1 MIARMFCAAALVLG
15 ALSLTG
21 CGDKKA
27 EAPKPADTN
36 KVEKAKADA
45 KDAAKDAK
53 DAKDAAKGAK
63 DAAKDAKDAAKDAK
77 KEGDKQ

>member
-1 MIARMFCAAALVLG
+1 MKMIARMFCAAALVLG

-45 KDAAKDAK
+45 KGAVDAAKDVAK
-53 DAKDAAKGAK
+53 E
-63 DAAKDAKDAAKDAK
+63 AK
-77 KEGDKQ
+77 K